1 MGLKKSVANRLGNG
15 KKLDIRRLTCDEI
28 TKHIKITNDRNSQ
41 SVNQVLKA
49 RKICVLP
56 RDVLEI

>member
-1 MGLKKSVANRLGNG
+1 MKEERSKLGNG

-28 TKHIKITNDRNSQ
+28 TTHIKITNDRKSQ

-56 RDVLEI
+56 REVLEI